1 MQVEPKAL
9 QLLVFLVENRGRL
22 VEKGELLNAIWNGAF
37 VTENVLPRAI
47 TQLRKVLADDA
58 KNARY
63 IETVPTRGY
72 RFVAEVEVQD
82 DLGQSQVVAPAVP
95 ATVTP
100 EPQTGFQR
108 MAPARK
114 LIYVLTGLVLAA
126 VVGLIVLRRQHLAKD
141 LEVLNS
147 TQITTSTGMSMYP
160 SFSPD
165 GNAMA

>member
-22 VEKGELLNAIWNGAF
+22 VEKGELLTAIWNGAF
-37 VTENVLPRAI
+37 VTENVLPRAM

-72 RFVAEVEVQD
+72 RFVADVEVHD
-82 DLGQSQVVAPAVP
+82 DPVQAQVVASAVA

-100 EPQTGFQR
+100 EPQNSFWR
-108 MAPARK
+108 MARAR
-114 LIYVLTGLVLAA
+114 T
-126 VVGLIVLRRQHLAKD
+126 
-141 LEVLNS
+141 
-147 TQITTSTGMSMYP
+147 
-160 SFSPD
+160 
-165 GNAMA
+165 